1 MDPFSQRSMDSF
13 ELGRRLRAARGER
26 NQKDVSAMAGVDDS
40 SYGYWESGK
49 SAIRAIDLVKVC
61 RALNV
66 PITAVLGLEDSEEG
80 MPHEIEVQLSRLRK
94 TIVRLHQMAGDVQP
108 TVIDQISQLLDG
120 WVRSIKHAE
129 RRWRSGGGGGAAMQ
143 QPAPMQAPGGVPVEM
158 KEEILSRPGRK
169 RGRPSKIR

>member
-1 MDPFSQRSMDSF
+1 MDPYSQRSVDSF

-66 PITAVLGLEDSEEG
+66 PVTSVLGIEESEEP
-80 MPHEIEVQLSRLRK
+80 MSPDVEVQLSRLRK
-94 TIVRLHQMAGDVQP
+94 TIIKLHGLSPEVQP
-108 TVIDQISQLLDG
+108 TVIDQVSQLIDG
-120 WVRSIKHAE
+120 WIRSIKLAE
-129 RRWRSGGGGGAAMQ
+129 KRLKHGGGAQAATA
-143 QPAPMQAPGGVPVEM
+143 QPAPGGVPVEM

>member
-66 PITAVLGLEDSEEG
+66 PITAVLGLEDSEEQL
-80 MPHEIEVQLSRLRK
+80 PHEIEVQLSRLRK
-94 TIVRLHQMAGDVQP
+94 TIIKLHNMAGDVQP

-120 WVRSIKHAE
+120 WIRSI
-129 RRWRSGGGGGAAMQ
+129 
-143 QPAPMQAPGGVPVEM
+143 
-158 KEEILSRPGRK
+158 
-169 RGRPSKIR
+169 